1 MGGNTANSGA
11 CAWQYLVI
19 EAATHVK
26 APLGHQ
32 DNLEEIAQRCTALGA
47 QGWELV
53 SVVPVAAGN
62 AATRELRLFF
72 KRPMLAR

>member
-1 MGGNTANSGA
+1 MQGKATNPGA

-26 APLGHQ
+26 VPLRQHN
-32 DNLEEIAQRCTALGA
+32 DTVVIAQRCNELGA

-53 SVVPVAAGN
+53 SVVPLAAGN
-62 AATRELRLFF
+62 AATCELRLFF
-72 KRPMLAR
+72 KRPLPAP